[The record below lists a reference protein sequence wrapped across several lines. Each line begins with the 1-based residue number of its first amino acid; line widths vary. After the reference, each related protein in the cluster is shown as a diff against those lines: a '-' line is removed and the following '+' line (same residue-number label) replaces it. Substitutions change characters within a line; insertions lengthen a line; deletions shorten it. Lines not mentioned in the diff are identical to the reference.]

1 MSAVNAKA
9 LQDVIG
15 EIYVAPKSNLTAVWK
30 DDMSTSAALIT
41 ELGALTTFER
51 MASVTE
57 LSLAVN
63 LADEVFEAKADD
75 T

>member
-15 EIYVAPKSNLTAVWK
+15 EIYVAPKSTLTAVFK
-30 DDMSTSAALIT
+30 EDMSTSEALIT
-41 ELGALTTFER
+41 ELNALTTFER